1 MPDQSGLIYCYDGS
15 FEGLLCCVFA
25 SYTHRETP
33 LDILGPDA
41 APMLFAAKAILTEP
55 DKAGRV
61 LASIPQK
68 ISQQALTFVRQAFL
82 TCLPQKELL
91 ILRFLRLGYRV
102 GPSVMNLLTDDTVNT
117 LYKAVKHLQNES
129 HLLTGFLRFSVCNN
143 VLVAEMEPKNI
154 VLPLMAR
161 HFCERYPQE
170 RFLIHDKTHAMA
182 LVYQPYQSAFIP
194 LDTLE
199 APEPDEQE
207 QAFRQLWQLF
217 YQTIEI
223 QGRHNPTC
231 RRSHMPKRY
240 WKHMTEFA

>member
-1 MPDQSGLIYCYDGS
+1 
-15 FEGLLCCVFA
+15 
-25 SYTHRETP
+25 
-33 LDILGPDA
+33 
-41 APMLFAAKAILTEP
+41 ML
-55 DKAGRV
+55 R

-199 APEPDEQE
+199 VPEPDEQE

-240 WKHMTEFA
+240 WKYMTEFTC